1 MARWGCQVITEE
13 LMEIDLDLPLVEEI
27 LGSFR
32 SQMGVDYQGYRNHV
46 YRVINLCCSLGDFGE
61 LEKQKIQIAACF
73 HDIGIWT
80 GATLDY
86 LPPSEEAVS
95 LYLASLGK
103 EAWAPEIVAMVEM
116 HHRIRSCEASDFSLV
131 EPFRRADIADF
142 SLGLVR
148 MGLDPKLISLLK
160 KHFPN
165 NGFHL
170 LLAKLG
176 FGWFLRN
183 PLNPLPMFRK

>member
-1 MARWGCQVITEE
+1 MKIE
-13 LMEIDLDLPLVEEI
+13 LNLPLVELI
-27 LGSFR
+27 LQSFR
-32 SQMGVDYQGYRNHV
+32 SQIGSDYQGYRNHV
-46 YRVINLCCSLGDFGE
+46 YRVINLCYSLGDFGE
-61 LEKQKIQIAACF
+61 LEKEKIQIAACF

-80 GATLDY
+80 GTTLDY

-116 HHRIRSCEASDFSLV
+116 HHRVSSCEASEFSLV

-148 MGLDPKLISLLK
+148 MGLDPKLISSLK
-160 KHFPN
+160 KDLPN
-165 NGFHL
+165 SGFHWC
-170 LLAKLG
+170 LAKLG
-176 FGWFLRN
+176 CMWFLRH